1 MKRLCV
7 VVAIAIVSILYWMHG
22 SLQTEIENVIYK
34 TYNQAGNSTFP
45 FLYVS
50 GFSTRTKPSS
60 PDFYFSHPFIVSAA
74 QKVKVKVTQLCLTLC
89 DPMDYTVH
97 GILQARILEWVAF
110 PFSRDLPNPEI
121 EFRYPAVRAD
131 CLPAEPQNR
140 R

>member
-1 MKRLCV
+1 MKRPYV
-7 VVAIAIVSILYWMHG
+7 AVAIAIVSILYWVHG

-34 TYNQAGNSTFP
+34 TNNQAGNSAFP
-45 FLYVS
+45 FLYDR
-50 GFSTRTKPSS
+50 GFAPRTIPSS

-74 QKVKVKVTQLCLTLC
+74 QKVKLKVIQLCPTLC

-110 PFSRDLPNPEI
+110 PFSRVLPNPEI
-121 EFRYPAVRAD
+121 ESRSPAFRAD
-131 CLPAEPQNR
+131 SLPAEPQNR